1 MLIFNMD
8 VNLFISSQILGSDVA
23 NTILP
28 LD

>member
-1 MLIFNMD
+1 MLILNMD
-8 VNLFISSQILGSDVA
+8 VSLFISSPILVSDVA